1 MVEINDYRFLRE
13 VQNKAYRIQSTYSHM
28 AKPYVFLLM
37 RDIMYQKCEYIISA
51 VSKAQFPNKT
61 GLSEYVFL
69 GRSNVGKSSLINA
82 ITGRRLLAHT
92 SSKPGKTQTINFFL
106 IDDAFY
112 LVDVPGYGYAIR
124 SREKRL
130 DFGSYIESYLK
141 NNPNLK
147 IAFLLVD
154 TKVGPTADDLMMYDY
169 LKYFNIKIKVI
180 ATKADKVGKT
190 LILRHRKQIKE
201 KLNLSNEDLIM
212 TSSKTKMGIEEI
224 RKLLV

>member
-1 MVEINDYRFLRE
+1 M
-13 VQNKAYRIQSTYSHM
+13 
-28 AKPYVFLLM
+28 
-37 RDIMYQKCEYIISA
+37 
-51 VSKAQFPNKT
+51 
-61 GLSEYVFL
+61 
-69 GRSNVGKSSLINA
+69 
-82 ITGRRLLAHT
+82 
-92 SSKPGKTQTINFFL
+92 